1 MPKTVGILGGTFNP
15 IHFGHLHIAEE
26 IAKNCSLDEVRFI
39 PSANPPHKAAPQ
51 VSAEH
56 RANMVN
62 LAIQNHPTFVLD
74 DCELKRGGASYTV
87 DTLIA
92 LRKNLGAQVGF
103 FLIMGSDAFAYFDTW
118 HRWQEILDYC
128 HIVLVER
135 PNYEHSLGNFS
146 EPIKHFYLTH
156 HKNNLQDLQKTAN
169 GFITTQTITPL
180 AISSTDIR
188 ERLKTKQSVRDL
200 LPQQVIEYI
209 HENRLYC

>member
-1 MPKTVGILGGTFNP
+1 MKKIGILGGTFNP

-39 PSANPPHKAAPQ
+39 PSANPPHKATPQ

-56 RANMVN
+56 RATMVN
-62 LAIQNHPTFVLD
+62 LAIRNHPTFMLD
-74 DCELKRGGASYTV
+74 DCELKREGASYTV
-87 DTLIA
+87 DTLTV
-92 LRKNLGAQVGF
+92 LRKNLGAQVGL

-128 HIVLVER
+128 HIVLIER
-135 PNYEHSLGNFS
+135 PNHENTLENFS
-146 EPIKHFYLTH
+146 ETIKNFYLSH
-156 HKNNLQDLQKTAN
+156 HKNNLQDFQKVPN

-188 ERLKTKQSVRDL
+188 ERLKNNKSVRDL
-200 LPQQVIEYI
+200 LPQQVFAYI
-209 HENRLYC
+209 QENRLYR

>member
-1 MPKTVGILGGTFNP
+1 MKKIGILGGTFNP

-56 RANMVN
+56 RAHMVN
-62 LAIQNHPTFVLD
+62 LAIHNHPTFTLD
-74 DCELKRGGASYTV
+74 DCELKREGASYTV
-87 DTLIA
+87 DTLTV
-92 LRKNLGAQVGF
+92 LRKNLGAQVGL

-128 HIVLVER
+128 HIVLIER
-135 PNYEHSLGNFS
+135 PNHENTLENFS
-146 EPIKHFYLTH
+146 ETIKNFYLSH
-156 HKNNLQDLQKTAN
+156 HKNNLQDFQIVPN

-188 ERLKTKQSVRDL
+188 ERLKNNKSVRDL
-200 LPQQVIEYI
+200 LPQQVFAYI
-209 HENRLYC
+209 QENRLYR